1 MATKKTAIPADEKL
15 ENQDFNLFEA
25 IAALD
30 KKDYDYYDRLTP
42 EQQRKF
48 VPFMLIKWLSYVK
61 GSSDIAGYYAMST
74 EYHANKYFFNEN
86 VSKHPKLQWLMLC
99 SASPKLGKQF
109 RQWIPQISERV
120 SKLKDNAK
128 LTDIRE
134 YYSKIYPKADKE
146 LVDEI
151 SKLYVAEHKKKVYLA
166 QKFPEMNFDDIE
178 ALSNFVTEDDIQKY
192 EKEHGN

>member
-1 MATKKTAIPADEKL
+1 MAKAKVSADEKF
-15 ENQDFNLFEA
+15 EKIDFDLFEA
-25 IAALD
+25 LSALD
-30 KKDYDYYDRLTP
+30 NKDYGYYDRLTD
-42 EQQRKF
+42 EQKQKF
-48 VPFMLIKWLSYVK
+48 NPFMLIKWFSYIK
-61 GSSDIAGYYAMST
+61 GKTEAQQYYVLAGN
-74 EYHANKYFFNEN
+74 EFANKHMFNEI
-86 VSKHPKLQWLMLC
+86 VGKHPKLQWLMLC
-99 SASPKLGKQF
+99 SASPQLGKQF

-134 YYSKIYPKADKE
+134 YYNKIYPKADKE

-151 SKLYVAEHKKKVYLA
+151 SKLYVTEHKKKVYLA

-178 ALSNFVTEDDIQKY
+178 ALSNFITEDDIQKY